1 MCWQRSRIP
10 GAANTPLLAAAI
22 TGAGSTDALRR
33 STGWPPRLLIGWNS
47 LAGAVLAPPA
57 PGRLWKMPLP
67 TRVFPLKVFFGGFS
81 RSKSGNRRVAAPIHG
96 PDGPGEPVNTCAV

>member
-47 LAGAVLAPPA
+47 LAGGRSNPRPA
-57 PGRLWKMPLP
+57 PA
-67 TRVFPLKVFFGGFS
+67 S
-81 RSKSGNRRVAAPIHG
+81 ARSVAENAAA
-96 PDGPGEPVNTCAV
+96 D

>member
-67 TRVFPLKVFFGGFS
+67 TRVFPLKVFFWWIFPLKVG
-81 RSKSGNRRVAAPIHG
+81 KP
-96 PDGPGEPVNTCAV
+96 